1 MRASAKKGKS
11 ALMNK
16 TSLQPEKV
24 QYMLRPLLPVL
35 QDDALWAS
43 FMAYARSIRADAVM
57 AFSTHLEANHPD
69 LDTLRERLPLF
80 AKRFAEVRAA
90 GMSPMVNYYVTMGH
104 AHMLPAEHAQAFTDM
119 VDAQGRKETGCPCPL
134 CPEFRRYIVEA
145 YKLFALLDVD
155 AIWIDDD
162 YRLFGRE
169 DTNAFLCF
177 CDRHLEEFGERTGVL
192 YSREEIQAAL
202 LKDPQ
207 NCTAE
212 ELQLRQDWR
221 LLQED
226 VLVELGA
233 LLRDASESVNP
244 NIRMGLMTNTLEMML
259 RNGRH
264 LDAEIRALRT
274 ERQPEP
280 YVRIGGASYTDEHLP
295 GILDRCVT
303 FDAMAAMITEPSRIG
318 SEIEQFPWTIGGK
331 SARGLALE
339 LYLLT
344 VSFSPLLTLSI
355 NDGFLGFDDVSG
367 NYRKELGPLK
377 DYLQAV
383 TDALT
388 GKTRKGAS
396 LPFPN
401 DPAVTAGMNLNEAPL
416 PRFQHALTRIGIP
429 VAPDDRTPT
438 LLTIN
443 EATAYAEETITAWLK
458 QGAIVTSEAF
468 YHLCAR
474 GIVHDCP
481 IRAEKGDMSQR
492 TTLERITAPHAPDWL
507 RNKDVVS
514 WLYIPLHTNY
524 ILSAGEGA
532 EVWSELYD
540 NLGGL
545 QSPGVIVT
553 KQPYPMAV
561 VAHTGDLLK
570 ETGRQWLYQHLMSY
584 LTDGEYP
591 AMVEQ
596 GVNLYPVW
604 WEGGTE
610 ALLGLTNFSL
620 ETYPSLQL
628 WIPTRRELARVE
640 RLTRAGTWIEADASA
655 AAHPDGGIRLTLH
668 GESVPAPVSFA
679 TFRLTF
685 AE

>member
-1 MRASAKKGKS
+1 
-11 ALMNK
+11 
-16 TSLQPEKV
+16 
-24 QYMLRPLLPVL
+24 MLRPLLPIL
-35 QDDALWAS
+35 QDDTLWAS
-43 FMAYARSIRADAVM
+43 FMTYAKSIRADAVM
-57 AFSTHLEANHPD
+57 AFSTHLEMNHPD
-69 LDTLRERLPLF
+69 LQTIRERLPIF
-80 AKRFAEVRAA
+80 AKRFADVRSA

-119 VDAQGRKETGCPCPL
+119 VDARGRKETGCPCPL

-145 YKLFALLDVD
+145 YQLFASLDVD

-162 YRLFGRE
+162 FRLFGRA
-169 DTNAFLCF
+169 DTKAFLCF
-177 CDRHLEEFGERTGVL
+177 CDRHLEAFAKRMGVL
-192 YSREEIQAAL
+192 YGREEIQAAL
-202 LKDPQ
+202 LKAPQ
-207 NCTAE
+207 SCTAE
-212 ELQLRQDWR
+212 ELQLRRDWR
-221 LLQED
+221 KFQED

-259 RNGRH
+259 RNGRD

-274 ERQPEP
+274 ERQPVP

-295 GILDRCVT
+295 GILDRCVS
-303 FDAMAAMITEPSRIG
+303 FDAMASMITEPSQIG

-331 SARGLALE
+331 SAQGLALE

-388 GKTRKGAS
+388 GKSRRGAALPLPSDPEATAGLDLNEAS
-396 LPFPN
+396 LP
-401 DPAVTAGMNLNEAPL
+401 
-416 PRFQHALTRIGIP
+416 RFHHALTRIGIP
-429 VAPDDRTPT
+429 VAPDACTPS

-443 EATAYAEETITAWLK
+443 EATAYTEETITGWLK

-468 YHLCAR
+468 YRLCER
-474 GIVHDCP
+474 GIIRDCP
-481 IRAEKGDMSQR
+481 IRAEKGNMSQR
-492 TTLERITAPHAPDWL
+492 TTLERITASHAPDWL

-514 WLYIPLHTNY
+514 WLYIPLHTDY
-524 ILSAGEGA
+524 LLSAGEGA

-545 QSPGVIVT
+545 QSPGVVVT

-570 ETGRQWLYQHLMSY
+570 ETGRQWLYQHLISY

-604 WEGGTE
+604 WEGDGE

-620 ETYPSLQL
+620 ETYSTLPL
-628 WIPTRRELARVE
+628 WIPTSRKLAGVE
-640 RLTRAGTWIEADASA
+640 RLTRDGVWTEAEASA

-668 GESVPAPVSFA
+668 GASVPAPVSFA
-679 TFRLTF
+679 TFRLRF